1 MSSDE
6 PVTIVDREVLKVLS
20 TDTRMDILKMLSK
33 GDRTPSF
40 IGKKLGKTS
49 STIVEHLDVLVR
61 VGLVKKLES
70 PGKKWV
76 FYSLTERGEGIVKTR
91 TRRLIIILAT
101 SLFALLG
108 SIGSFGW
115 HFYTQSAVYVPRAME
130 GIEEIAKGPPFLN
143 VTTTT
148 VREFVTTLTTQ
159 PVYLY
164 LAVILFIISGVG
176 FVVYFYK
183 KSKFKEV
190 KI

>member
-1 MSSDE
+1 MTKDE

-20 TDTRMDILKMLSK
+20 TDTRMDILKMLSE
-33 GDRTPSF
+33 GGRTPSF
-40 IGKKLGKTS
+40 IGKKLGKSS
-49 STIVEHLDVLVR
+49 STIVEHLDVLTK

-108 SIGSFGW
+108 SIGSFGL
-115 HFYTQSAVYVPRAME
+115 HFYTQDAIYAQRAME
-130 GIEEIAKGPPFLN
+130 GVGEVAKAPSALN

-148 VREFVTTLTTQ
+148 IEEFITPLVTQ

-164 LAVILFIISGVG
+164 LAIVLFAISIIG
-176 FVVYFYK
+176 FIVYFYK
-183 KSKFKEV
+183 KIKGV
-190 KI
+190 KL